1 MTRVAVIGAGPC
13 GLSQLQAFRSAQKNG
28 AEIPEVVCFDKQND
42 WGGLWNYT
50 WRTGADQYGET
61 AHSSMY
67 RYLWSNGPKEC
78 LEFGDYSFDEHFGR
92 PIPSFPPRAPLRDYI
107 TGRAVKSDVR
117 DWVRFTHV
125 VRDVSYSDATA
136 QFSLRAVNLVNQAD
150 IEETFDYVVVATGHF
165 SVPNVPSF
173 EGIDCFPGRVIH
185 GHEFRDAVEFRG
197 QRLLIVGASY
207 SAEDIALQCRK
218 YGAASV
224 TCSYRT
230 GAMGFDWPDGI
241 EELPLVDRFEG
252 STVYFSNGEI
262 REIDAVILCTGYL
275 HHFPFL
281 SEDLRLL
288 AHNRLYPGDLYK
300 GVFWINNPKLMY
312 LGMQDQYYTF
322 SMFDAQAWYARDAI
336 LGRIKLPGE
345 SDMRADVEI
354 WQRREEALED
364 PIQDIDFQ
372 TDYCKDLSEKVD
384 YSLDWD
390 LAAENFKHWE
400 HHKEE
405 SIVGYRNHSHPSP
418 VTGTQAP
425 IHHTSWWEAM
435 DDSTESFLG
444 S

>member
-13 GLSQLQAFRSAQKNG
+13 GLSQLQAFQSAQKNG

-50 WRTGADQYGET
+50 WRTGADEYGET

-107 TGRAVKSDVR
+107 TARAVKSDVR

-125 VRDVSYSDATA
+125 VRDVSYSDETA

-241 EELPLVDRFEG
+241 EELPLIDRFEG
-252 STVYFSNGEI
+252 NVVHFSNGEI

-281 SEDLRLL
+281 SEDLRL
-288 AHNRLYPGDLYK
+288 ATHNRLYPGDLYK

-345 SDMRADVEI
+345 SDMRADVET

-390 LAAENFKHWE
+390 VAAENFKHWE

-435 DDSTESFLG
+435 DDSTELFLG

>member
-13 GLSQLQAFRSAQKNG
+13 GLSQLQAFQSAQKNG

-50 WRTGADQYGET
+50 WRTGADEYGET

-107 TGRAVKSDVR
+107 TGRAIKSDVR
-117 DWVRFTHV
+117 DWIRFAHV
-125 VRDVSYSDATA
+125 VRDVRYSEAAA
-136 QFSLRAVNLVNQAD
+136 QFSLRVVNLVDQVD

-241 EELPLVDRFEG
+241 EELPLIDRFEG
-252 STVYFSNGEI
+252 NVVHFSNGEI

-281 SEDLRLL
+281 SEDLRL
-288 AHNRLYPGDLYK
+288 ATHNRLYPGDLYK

-345 SDMRADVEI
+345 SDMRADVET

>member
-1 MTRVAVIGAGPC
+1 
-13 GLSQLQAFRSAQKNG
+13 
-28 AEIPEVVCFDKQND
+28 
-42 WGGLWNYT
+42 
-50 WRTGADQYGET
+50 
-61 AHSSMY
+61 
-67 RYLWSNGPKEC
+67 
-78 LEFGDYSFDEHFGR
+78 
-92 PIPSFPPRAPLRDYI
+92 
-107 TGRAVKSDVR
+107 
-117 DWVRFTHV
+117 
-125 VRDVSYSDATA
+125 
-136 QFSLRAVNLVNQAD
+136 LRAVDLVNQAD
-150 IEETFDYVVVATGHF
+150 IEETFDYVVIATGHF

-230 GAMGFDWPDGI
+230 GAMGFNWPDGI
-241 EELPLVDRFEG
+241 EELPLIDRFEG
-252 STVYFSNGEI
+252 NVVHFSNGEI

-281 SEDLRLL
+281 SEDLRL
-288 AHNRLYPGDLYK
+288 ATHNRLYPGDLYK

-345 SDMRADVEI
+345 SDMRTDVEI
-354 WQRREEALED
+354 WQCREEALED

-384 YSLDWD
+384 YSLNWD
-390 LAAENFKHWE
+390 LAADNFKRWE

-418 VTGTQAP
+418 VTGTLAP
-425 IHHTSWWEAM
+425 AHHTPWWEAM
-435 DDSTESFLG
+435 DDSAESFLG
-444 S
+444 KS